1 MEAILVAVR
10 LLDAACNV
18 QNQVE
23 DFGADIGDGG
33 FTGGDM
39 TGRDINEV
47 EPLLFHLVAAAHL
60 DDGSHIQTIRRAA
73 ASHEDLQAD
82 AGGHLRGAA
91 DDIGSRRCGEDQAVL
106 GGLFRRGEDF
116 DKGAGAALGDGAHCF
131 LDDVCQTAFLV
142 ARSGV
147 CVAVN
152 AALGAGASSTETAD
166 IPVAYEE
173 LLISLPASHPLAG
186 QERICLKDL
195 QDTPFVLQGPRHSIR
210 ILADQLFREAGF
222 QPVVAFESDDVLLV
236 DSMMHQAVGVGLVS
250 KAHVFPCEE
259 LVYLPLDPPVRQTLH
274 LRYPLG
280 HTLTEPEYY
289 LAGLLAEERLADPRY
304 QPADDP
310 FVAQLLDNVRAPSA
324 AAKDKST
331 AHGTVGTA
339 LQTVQD
345 VNLDT
350 KVMEYLIA
358 IVEEQSLSKAADRF
372 FLAQP
377 ALSRHLRSVEAMVG
391 MPLFSREHNRLRPTS
406 AGTIFVNNAR
416 NILRI
421 ETEMFAHTK
430 SYDSGRGGH
439 LYISC
444 DPLFAEI
451 LHKKVEPA
459 FHRLHPDL
467 TLVFTEQNQEQTLE
481 ALGNSSADL
490 GVFLSTE
497 RSHPLLNCDVLDLTE
512 MVYCFAAG
520 HLPEGWLPGD
530 PLPKNLTA
538 QPQLLAKHG
547 STLRREQ
554 DAIFSE
560 VFSHTPDSACEAV
573 FSILR
578 KLANLGIADCIM
590 PLNMLERTQHFRCA
604 AFDPPKP
611 LYLLL
616 GSHVGRTLP
625 AVTQELSP
633 LIRDA
638 LADVLELLA
647 KR

>member
-1 MEAILVAVR
+1 
-10 LLDAACNV
+10 
-18 QNQVE
+18 
-23 DFGADIGDGG
+23 
-33 FTGGDM
+33 
-39 TGRDINEV
+39 
-47 EPLLFHLVAAAHL
+47 
-60 DDGSHIQTIRRAA
+60 
-73 ASHEDLQAD
+73 
-82 AGGHLRGAA
+82 
-91 DDIGSRRCGEDQAVL
+91 
-106 GGLFRRGEDF
+106 
-116 DKGAGAALGDGAHCF
+116 
-131 LDDVCQTAFLV
+131 
-142 ARSGV
+142 
-147 CVAVN
+147 
-152 AALGAGASSTETAD
+152 
-166 IPVAYEE
+166 
-173 LLISLPASHPLAG
+173 
-186 QERICLKDL
+186 
-195 QDTPFVLQGPRHSIR
+195 
-210 ILADQLFREAGF
+210 
-222 QPVVAFESDDVLLV
+222 
-236 DSMMHQAVGVGLVS
+236 MHQAVGVGLVS

-280 HTLTEPEYY
+280 HTLTEPKYY

-520 HLPEGWLPGD
+520 HLPESWLPGD

-560 VFSHTPDSACEAV
+560 VFSHTPDSTCEAV

-625 AVTQELSP
+625 AVTQELYP

-638 LADVLELLA
+638 LADVLELPA

>member
-1 MEAILVAVR
+1 MNTKQYYYL
-10 LLDAACNV
+10 
-18 QNQVE
+18 
-23 DFGADIGDGG
+23 
-33 FTGGDM
+33 
-39 TGRDINEV
+39 
-47 EPLLFHLVAAAHL
+47 
-60 DDGSHIQTIRRAA
+60 STIAEYGNLSYA
-73 ASHEDLQAD
+73 AD
-82 AGGHLRGAA
+82 ALNLSPSALSKFLSECERTFGSALFLRYGRRLYPTAVGRYVIECAQKILDEQNRMLLTMKEVTGHGRKRIRLATAPNRGAT
-91 DDIGSRRCGEDQAVL
+91 IYSKIYNPFSRRYPDIALSLVELYATDQPGAIARGAV
-106 GGLFRRGEDF
+106 
-116 DKGAGAALGDGAHCF
+116 
-131 LDDVCQTAFLV
+131 DV
-142 ARSGV
+142 
-147 CVAVN
+147 
-152 AALGAGASSTETAD
+152 ALGAGASSTETAD

-259 LVYLPLDPPVRQTLH
+259 LVHLPLDPPVRQTLH

-560 VFSHTPDSACEAV
+560 IFSHTPDSACEAV

-578 KLANLGIADCIM
+578 RLANLGIADCIM

-638 LADVLELLA
+638 LADVLELPA

>member
-1 MEAILVAVR
+1 MNTKQYYYL
-10 LLDAACNV
+10 
-18 QNQVE
+18 
-23 DFGADIGDGG
+23 
-33 FTGGDM
+33 
-39 TGRDINEV
+39 
-47 EPLLFHLVAAAHL
+47 
-60 DDGSHIQTIRRAA
+60 STIAEYGNLSYA
-73 ASHEDLQAD
+73 AD
-82 AGGHLRGAA
+82 ALNLSPSALSKFLSECERTFGSALFLRYGRRLYPTAVGRYVIECAQKILDEQNRMLLTMKEVTGHGRKRIRLATAPNRGAT
-91 DDIGSRRCGEDQAVL
+91 IYSKIYNPFSRRYPDIALSLVELYATDQPGAIARGAV
-106 GGLFRRGEDF
+106 
-116 DKGAGAALGDGAHCF
+116 
-131 LDDVCQTAFLV
+131 DV
-142 ARSGV
+142 
-147 CVAVN
+147 
-152 AALGAGASSTETAD
+152 ALGAGASSTETAD

-547 STLRREQ
+547 STLRREP

-638 LADVLELLA
+638 LADVLELPA